1 MENPKFEQQPNGLE
15 KDQLSEAEKAGVE
28 TQIDWY
34 ETQKQE
40 HPEATEEELKNT
52 IISGLGYSL
61 GIPGYRMGDENNPEA
76 KPTEEQQARLEE
88 LYRMVISTSKSE
100 SVPSAPERAETDNPH
115 EERNEKFGEAASEVF
130 DNASHEA
137 EGSGEDKERLKETLV
152 EAAIQEA
159 FTTEKQK
166 EVIDKC
172 KDSDEYVGKGIA
184 QFGQAFEFTGKAY
197 ERFKKD
203 GGYDVIIPGSKPGD
217 HSPRSKYETDIS
229 DRDDELTG
237 KLIVGA
243 LRVAAWAEDIDDGK
257 VKNISPEVIKRSI
270 QQGGIYSEFTA
281 DRQENIEY
289 AVKGFAIMAD
299 GIEKALKDQYEKAHE
314 AHNEVQKID
323 DKISALLAKYQQP
336 EVSKSEQI

>member
-1 MENPKFEQQPNGLE
+1 MENPKFEQQPDGPE
-15 KDQLSEAEKAGVE
+15 KDQLSADEQRVVDNLK
-28 TQIDWY
+28 DWL
-34 ETQKQE
+34 KQE
-40 HPEATEEELKNT
+40 KQKNPNLSGDEIHET
-52 IISGLGYSL
+52 IISGLGYEL
-61 GIPGYRMGDENNPEA
+61 GIPGYGAANADGAPSS
-76 KPTEEQQARLEE
+76 EQQARLVE
-88 LYRMVISTSKSE
+88 LYKIIVD
-100 SVPSAPERAETDNPH
+100 SAEKELAEEGSSNSA
-115 EERNEKFGEAASEVF
+115 RNEKFGEAASEAL
-130 DNASHEA
+130 DNAGHET
-137 EGSGEDKERLKETLV
+137 EDSGEDKEKLKATLV

-159 FTTEKQK
+159 FSTEKQK

-172 KDSDEYVGKGIA
+172 KDSDEFVGKGVA

-229 DRDDELTG
+229 DRDDELTS

-243 LRVAAWAEDIDDGK
+243 LRVAAWAEGIDDGK
-257 VKNISPEVIKRSI
+257 VKDISPEEIKRNI

-281 DRQENIEY
+281 DKQENIEY

-299 GIEKALKDQYEKAHE
+299 GIEKALKDLYEKAHE
-314 AHNEVQKID
+314 AHNEVQEID